1 MKIPVY
7 AKTVVAAVVAGA
19 TAVGAAITDST
30 ITGSEWV
37 AIGLAVLTALG
48 VYAVPNAPAKTSTT
62 GEPYGRPTP

>member
-1 MKIPVY
+1 MKVPQY
-7 AKTVVAAVVAGA
+7 AKTVVAAVVAGG

-48 VYAVPNAPAKTSTT
+48 VYAVPNADAKRRAPSD
-62 GEPYGRPTP
+62 YSRPGA